1 MVAVGLVMA
10 LLAVIGGLVHPV
22 VAMLLVVP
30 VYLALLVAIYVI
42 AFGVMY
48 YMWRDICGD
57 AAPTPAVSADQLQA

>member
-1 MVAVGLVMA
+1 MLAVLA
-10 LLAVIGGLVHPV
+10 AYLLLLATFARADNFYWV
-22 VAMLLVVP
+22 LLVAP

-57 AAPTPAVSADQLQA
+57 AAPVPAGSADQLQA